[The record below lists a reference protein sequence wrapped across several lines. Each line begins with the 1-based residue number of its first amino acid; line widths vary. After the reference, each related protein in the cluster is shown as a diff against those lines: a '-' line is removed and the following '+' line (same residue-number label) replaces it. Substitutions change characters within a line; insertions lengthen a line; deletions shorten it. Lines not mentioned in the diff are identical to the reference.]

1 MTRVSSCLAL
11 KDVDVVG
18 CSVWTDFLIWY
29 SVWQPWFCVLGVGGG
44 NVVIFQEQRYLGCQ
58 RQAVLETAEES
69 ALQVD
74 TGGPQQPAPGLS
86 FRPSARSSEGI
97 LAEWILRPGQFQGDH
112 GALGPDCGDGTSK
125 VTLMAGPGGLSDA
138 FSLALDFLKEKPMQE
153 GVSG

>member
-1 MTRVSSCLAL
+1 MSWGWAGKCCRFPGIKVSRLSTS
-11 KDVDVVG
+11 G
-18 CSVWTDFLIWY
+18 C
-29 SVWQPWFCVLGVGGG
+29 P
-44 NVVIFQEQRYLGCQ
+44 R
-58 RQAVLETAEES
+58 ETAEES

-74 TGGPQQPAPGLS
+74 TGGPQQPSPGLS
-86 FRPSARSSEGI
+86 FHPSARSSEGI

-125 VTLMAGPGGLSDA
+125 VTLRAGPGGLSDA